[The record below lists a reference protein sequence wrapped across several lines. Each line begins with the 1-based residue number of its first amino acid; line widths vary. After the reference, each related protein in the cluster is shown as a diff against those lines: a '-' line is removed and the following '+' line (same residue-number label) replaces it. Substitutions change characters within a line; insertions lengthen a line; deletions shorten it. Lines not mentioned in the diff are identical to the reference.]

1 MPSTPQLLTC
11 AAAHAQPGAA
21 VVEALGSDADRGL
34 SGAEAHRRLQSHG
47 DNSITSR
54 GGKPAWAMNT
64 FFSTSPLNLQQLL
77 ICALPMLAMLP
88 VAWLGERLD
97 PTDGRLR
104 P

>member
-1 MPSTPQLLTC
+1 
-11 AAAHAQPGAA
+11 
-21 VVEALGSDADRGL
+21 
-34 SGAEAHRRLQSHG
+34 
-47 DNSITSR
+47 
-54 GGKPAWAMNT
+54 
-64 FFSTSPLNLQQLL
+64 LNLQQLL